1 MAETQEDVELA
12 LAAQQEGI
20 GSAASPNPAYIRYI
34 MEDDFK
40 PDRLPPELQAVV
52 YDKEMA
58 LSNLRDN
65 EIMWCRLALQRAEI
79 MFRMSRPALAGTHKE
94 EILLASL
101 QPKMLIK
108 LSRSRDG
115 GFERKQQTT
124 QTIIRQAVVSGG
136 GVPQKRR
143 WSIFG
148 RHREEVPR

>member
-1 MAETQEDVELA
+1 MAATREEIELA
-12 LAAQQEGI
+12 LAAQQG
-20 GSAASPNPAYIRYI
+20 GVGPTASPNPAYIKYI
-34 MEDDFK
+34 MEDEFK
-40 PDRLPPELQAVV
+40 SNHLPPELQAVV

-94 EILLASL
+94 EIMLASL

-124 QTIIRQAVVSGG
+124 QTVIRQAVVSGG
-136 GVPQKRR
+136 SAPQKRR

-148 RHREEVPR
+148 RRREEAPR